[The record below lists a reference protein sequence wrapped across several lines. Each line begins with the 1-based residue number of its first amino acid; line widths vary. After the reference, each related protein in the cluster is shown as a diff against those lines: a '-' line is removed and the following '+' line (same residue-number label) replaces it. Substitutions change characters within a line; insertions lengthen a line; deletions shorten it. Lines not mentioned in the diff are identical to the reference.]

1 MIKKRKLIN
10 IRENPI
16 NLFTKWFKLAEQ
28 NEVNDPNAMNLATI
42 DKSLK
47 PSSRIVLLK
56 SYDDKGFI
64 FYTNLDSKK
73 GNSIRDN
80 PYVAINFYWKSLRRQ
95 IRIEGKVIIVE
106 NILAEE
112 YFETRPIGS
121 KIGAWA
127 SKQSKILKNRDQLKK
142 RVNFFE
148 KKFSNKKISKPLN
161 WSGYKILPNLYEFW
175 QEMPFRLH
183 DRIEFRRN
191 GKKWKGKR
199 LYP

>member
-16 NLFTKWFKLAEQ
+16 ILFNKWFKLAEQ
-28 NEVNDPNAMNLATI
+28 NEINDPNAMNLATI

-64 FYTNLDSKK
+64 FYTNLESKK
-73 GNSIRDN
+73 GNSIKNN
-80 PYVAINFYWKSLRRQ
+80 PFVAINFYWKSIRRQ
-95 IRIEGKVIIVE
+95 IRIEGKVSIVE
-106 NILAEE
+106 NLLAEE

-127 SKQSKILKNRDQLKK
+127 
-142 RVNFFE
+142 
-148 KKFSNKKISKPLN
+148 
-161 WSGYKILPNLYEFW
+161 
-175 QEMPFRLH
+175 
-183 DRIEFRRN
+183 
-191 GKKWKGKR
+191 
-199 LYP
+199 